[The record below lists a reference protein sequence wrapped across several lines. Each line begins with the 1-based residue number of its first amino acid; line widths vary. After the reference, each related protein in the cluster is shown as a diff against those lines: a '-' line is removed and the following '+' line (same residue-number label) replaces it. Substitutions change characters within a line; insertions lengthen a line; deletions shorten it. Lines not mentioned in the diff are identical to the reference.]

1 MPANRKA
8 PSQTKPEVP
17 NLDSRYGKI
26 GISAVAAA
34 MRYQSEPRNMAYAPA
49 VSRSD
54 NWRSEGLGCLT
65 APAARLFFLELA
77 R

>member
-1 MPANRKA
+1 MPANRKV

-34 MRYQSEPRNMAYAPA
+34 MRYQSEPRNMSNAP
-49 VSRSD
+49 VVPRGE
-54 NWRSEGLGCLT
+54 NWRSDSL
-65 APAARLFFLELA
+65 AA
-77 R
+77 

>member
-1 MPANRKA
+1 MPASRKA
-8 PSQTKPEVP
+8 SSKATPEVP

-49 VSRSD
+49 VPRSE
-54 NWRSEGLGCLT
+54 NWRSEGL
-65 APAARLFFLELA
+65 AA
-77 R
+77 

>member
-8 PSQTKPEVP
+8 PSEAKPEVP

-34 MRYQSEPRNMAYAPA
+34 MRYQSEPRNTAYAPA
-49 VSRSD
+49 VPRSV
-54 NWRSEGLGCLT
+54 NWRSDGV
-65 APAARLFFLELA
+65 AA
-77 R
+77 

>member
-1 MPANRKA
+1 MPANRKV
-8 PSQTKPEVP
+8 PSQTNPPEVP

-49 VSRSD
+49 VPRGE
-54 NWRSEGLGCLT
+54 N
-65 APAARLFFLELA
+65 LA
-77 R
+77 LR